1 MVIKDIDAESK
12 LIVKK
17 FAVEGFN
24 VHPKAVELLR
34 SFDRSRL
41 DDVIGLV
48 CKNCSGSFII
58 TLEDVKKAIKAM
70 EEIDRR
76 DSKENGRKEGRKEN
90 RKENGRKMLKSVPKR
105 TDSEIAGRTGKRVE
119 KFQDGLIQVLKDVS
133 GNSCCQGRVEDFVAY
148 FNSRYEKL
156 SSILRARINP
166 VPISAL
172 RNVRSQSV
180 EIIGMV
186 NDVRETS
193 NGNAVIELEDKTG
206 MTTAIA
212 TGKLKDEALELLGD
226 EVIAVSGTW
235 NGRCLIADRITF
247 PDVPING
254 NGKKDWGFGIAF
266 ISDTHFGSETFM
278 EDAWNRFVSFMNC
291 ESGNEK
297 LNEVA
302 ESIKYIV
309 LAGDVVDGVGIY
321 PGQENELSI
330 ADIYGQYEFAAEQIE
345 KLPKN
350 VKIILSPGNH
360 DAVRQAEPQP
370 KLPKEFASLF
380 PNNVIH
386 VGNPALVTLDGV
398 KIQIYHGRSIDDLI
412 TRIPRLGY
420 EKPEEAVIELLKRR
434 HLSPAYGKRSPIAP
448 EKEDYLVIEEVPDV
462 LHTGHVH
469 TFGAAFYRGVF
480 AINSSTW
487 QSQTEFQKKMNLNP
501 MPGIVAVYNGNRVA
515 KLRFA

>member
-1 MVIKDIDAESK
+1 MVIKDVDAESK

-24 VHPKAVELLR
+24 VHPKVVELLR
-34 SFDRSRL
+34 SYDRSRL
-41 DDVIGLV
+41 DDLISFV

-58 TLEDVKKAIKAM
+58 TLEDVKTAI
-70 EEIDRR
+70 EEFNRVNR
-76 DSKENGRKEGRKEN
+76 NKNGNKSNGSKKERNYGEGNG
-90 RKENGRKMLKSVPKR
+90 
-105 TDSEIAGRTGKRVE
+105 IAISTEVKGGRTTKTVNSS
-119 KFQDGLIQVLKDVS
+119 GLIQVLKDVS
-133 GNSCCQGRVEDFVAY
+133 GNSCCQGKVEDFVAY

-156 SSILRARINP
+156 SSILRTRINP

-172 RNVRSQSV
+172 RKLKSQNVDV
-180 EIIGMV
+180 IGIV
-186 NDVRETS
+186 NDVRETN
-193 NGNAVIELEDKTG
+193 NGNAVIELEDRTG
-206 MTTAIA
+206 VATVIA
-212 TGKLKDEALELLGD
+212 TGKLKDEAMELLGD
-226 EVIAVSGTW
+226 EVIAVSGNW

-254 NGKKDWGFGIAF
+254 NGKKDWGFCVAF
-266 ISDTHFGSETFM
+266 ISDTHFGSITFM

-291 ESGNEK
+291 ESGNERM
-297 LNEVA
+297 NEVA
-302 ESIKYIV
+302 ESIKYII

-321 PGQENELSI
+321 PGQESELSI

-345 KLPKN
+345 KLPKR

-398 KIQIYHGRSIDDLI
+398 KVQIYHGRSIDDLI

-420 EKPEEAVIELLKRR
+420 ERPEEAVVELLKRR
-434 HLSPAYGKRSPIAP
+434 HLSPAYGRRSPIAP
-448 EKEDYLVIEEVPDV
+448 EREDYLVIEEVPDV

-469 TFGAAFYRGVF
+469 TFGATFYRGVF

-501 MPGIVAVYNGNRVA
+501 MPGIVAVYNGNKVA